1 MCGEMK
7 ILLDM
12 LQGFVVSYVH
22 QNSGGLG
29 MSEKFQNWK
38 EKEMVYNRLNV
49 IRKHKE
55 LMEILNQDALDL
67 EDIRHVLKVLV
78 LEVIPVS
85 ELELK
90 VYDEC

>member
-1 MCGEMK
+1 MSIK
-7 ILLDM
+7 T
-12 LQGFVVSYVH
+12 
-22 QNSGGLG
+22 NSGGLG

-38 EKEMVYNRLNV
+38 EKGMVYNRLNV

>member
-1 MCGEMK
+1 
-7 ILLDM
+7 
-12 LQGFVVSYVH
+12 
-22 QNSGGLG
+22 

-38 EKEMVYNRLNV
+38 EKGMVYNRLNV